1 LCASGFRGA
10 QRGAQIAWV
19 AQLVKDEGEVQPVG
33 QIPGWQVEHTKD
45 ALAGDGIRERIE
57 KLVLHKKNREG
68 FGTLAKHGIDARGVR
83 SPRQQIAR
91 ADSGAQPVF
100 HQAGAF
106 RGESLQFTARFGL
119 AKQGARFLH
128 VLVLRGCDDFLCHGG

>member
-1 LCASGFRGA
+1 MR
-10 QRGAQIAWV
+10 
-19 AQLVKDEGEVQPVG
+19 GEVQPVG

-45 ALAGDGIRERIE
+45 AR
-57 KLVLHKKNREG
+57 LVTVSASESKSLSLQENREG

-100 HQAGAF
+100 HQAAPSAAKACNL
-106 RGESLQFTARFGL
+106 RALWA

-128 VLVLRGCDDFLCHGG
+128 VWF